1 MSMKKKPTSTLRSHR
16 KPPTKTETLPEAPPA
31 SGDDNGE
38 LPKYLEKLYKPQ
50 LKKLVELFSVS
61 AEGERGFYTGIAH
74 AINLQLA
81 KHKLKIASTFANDL
95 HTGRKIG
102 RDGVSLSLAYRL
114 GVLLSGKP
122 DPARAIALFYI
133 WAGGLWPDKAK
144 ASAILEAI
152 QGAEM
157 DYKEFLQGVEGLLA
171 DYERR
176 QDKKLDEKLDK
187 ILQRLES
194 KNYIGQGAVKFHPL
208 SAALR
213 ELNPKSAD
221 ETAETI
227 AQIYEGYPESA
238 EHMRRILLTGETLP
252 DREFWLDLGYTM
264 SALTGEVWPPQKIA
278 ELATQAA
285 GLESQV
291 SSSEDDP
298 VQPK

>member
-1 MSMKKKPTSTLRSHR
+1 
-16 KPPTKTETLPEAPPA
+16 
-31 SGDDNGE
+31 
-38 LPKYLEKLYKPQ
+38 
-50 LKKLVELFSVS
+50 
-61 AEGERGFYTGIAH
+61 
-74 AINLQLA
+74 
-81 KHKLKIASTFANDL
+81 LKIASTFANDL

-114 GVLLSGKP
+114 GVLLSGKA

-144 ASAILEAI
+144 ASAILDAI

-157 DYKEFLQGVEGLLA
+157 DYEKFLQGVKDLIA
-171 DYERR
+171 ASERR
-176 QDKKLDEKLDK
+176 QDEKLDK

-194 KNYIGQGAVKFHPL
+194 KNYIGQGVVKFHPL

-221 ETAETI
+221 ETAQTI

-285 GLESQV
+285 GLESQL

>member
-16 KPPTKTETLPEAPPA
+16 KPPTKTETSPEASPIA

-38 LPKYLEKLYKPQ
+38 LPKYLETLYKPQ
-50 LKKLVELFSVS
+50 LKKLVERFSVS
-61 AEGERGFYTGIAH
+61 APGERGFYTGIAH

-144 ASAILEAI
+144 ASAILDAI

-157 DYKEFLQGVEGLLA
+157 DYKEFLQGVKGLLA

-176 QDKKLDEKLDK
+176 QDEKLNK
-187 ILQRLES
+187 ILQKLES
-194 KNYIGQGAVKFHPL
+194 KNYTGQGVVKFHPL

-213 ELNPKSAD
+213 ELNPKSPD
-221 ETAETI
+221 ETAQTI

-238 EHMRRILLTGETLP
+238 EHMRGILLTGETLP

-291 SSSEDDP
+291 SSSDEDS
-298 VQPK
+298 VQPR